1 MGSHTFKWEH
11 PAEEVYVTGT
21 FDNWTKSVKLEK
33 DGDVFQKT
41 VELEDASKKI
51 YYKFVVDNTWT
62 TNDSAP
68 KEPDHDGNINNFLT
82 PEQIIT
88 SPAAAALINTVTPD
102 STTAAMAGQQSKK
115 KKNKKSK
122 NNNPN
127 KESQSS
133 LATTETTQSKGAEEV
148 PTPAD
153 IPGGFPITPAAEL
166 DRPVGINPLPAAEGA
181 VNPVTVEA
189 GEKIPQS
196 VAAQDLNANV
206 KLDKE
211 SYEKSDALP
220 GGLPAAFAAEAEK
233 PVSINPLPAA
243 AGAVNPIQL
252 APGEK
257 VPQSVAAQDINANVK
272 LDKESYEKSDT
283 LPGVQ
288 TEVPA
293 VSKNIIPESGL
304 PVGDAT
310 INSVT
315 PTATTAILA
324 GNVPLEPKVP
334 KIVKESQEQAGVP
347 PEASA
352 IAEEVKEKAAV
363 EEELKAKVPEAPS
376 TSEGTSGLGT
386 EKSENTGTIAA
397 AAATAGGAVI
407 AAVTA
412 AAATVAGK
420 AAPVVDQASAAA
432 DQAAATAVDVANK
445 NLPDSVKETLP
456 ESAQQV
462 LASHNKEEIR
472 EQIAPEVPDEVK
484 QSITEAA
491 KSPEAAANAV
501 AVEDKKEVEAELLK
515 EVKEVPA
522 VGAATV
528 PEAKTAQATEAAPT
542 TAAAPTTVAAPTTA
556 AAPAIAEAPKVEE
569 TPKAEAP
576 KVDAAANGGEAPKA
590 EAASNGAEAPKA
602 EAASNGAGASNGT
615 GSKPEASKTAEAS
628 TEKKKKNRFSAIL
641 SKIKHKI
648 TDKN

>member
-51 YYKFVVDNTWT
+51 YYKFVVDNIWT

-68 KEPDHDGNINNFLT
+68 KEPDQDGNINNFLT

-122 NNNPN
+122 NNNKN
-127 KESQSS
+127 KESQDS
-133 LATTETTQSKGAEEV
+133 LATTETTQSKDAEEA

-181 VNPVTVEA
+181 VNPVKVEA

-220 GGLPAAFAAEAEK
+220 GGLPAAIAAEAEK

-347 PEASA
+347 PR
-352 IAEEVKEKAAV
+352 
-363 EEELKAKVPEAPS
+363 
-376 TSEGTSGLGT
+376 
-386 EKSENTGTIAA
+386 
-397 AAATAGGAVI
+397 
-407 AAVTA
+407 
-412 AAATVAGK
+412 
-420 AAPVVDQASAAA
+420 QA
-432 DQAAATAVDVANK
+432 
-445 NLPDSVKETLP
+445 L
-456 ESAQQV
+456 
-462 LASHNKEEIR
+462 
-472 EQIAPEVPDEVK
+472 
-484 QSITEAA
+484 
-491 KSPEAAANAV
+491 
-501 AVEDKKEVEAELLK
+501 LLK
-515 EVKEVPA
+515 
-522 VGAATV
+522 
-528 PEAKTAQATEAAPT
+528 
-542 TAAAPTTVAAPTTA
+542 
-556 AAPAIAEAPKVEE
+556 
-569 TPKAEAP
+569 
-576 KVDAAANGGEAPKA
+576 
-590 EAASNGAEAPKA
+590 
-602 EAASNGAGASNGT
+602 
-615 GSKPEASKTAEAS
+615 
-628 TEKKKKNRFSAIL
+628 R
-641 SKIKHKI
+641 
-648 TDKN
+648 